1 MCMAGQATHQL
12 RVTPVVQQ
20 GQHGG
25 VPVILC
31 CQVYGGGS
39 ILGPEGGIGPG
50 PEQGGDTGRVAL
62 LAGHGQGVEP
72 MISRLSTVAP
82 SWRRVSS
89 IARWPYSAA
98 LFRADW

>member
-1 MCMAGQATHQL
+1 MHDGAATHQL
-12 RVTPVVQQ
+12 RVTAVVQQ

-25 VPVILC
+25 VHVMLC

-39 ILGPEGGIGPG
+39 LLGPEGGISPG

-62 LAGHGQGVEP
+62 LAGHSQGVWP
-72 MISRLSTVAP
+72 LILLLSTVAP

-89 IARWPYSAA
+89 IARWPPSAA
-98 LFRADW
+98 LCRADM